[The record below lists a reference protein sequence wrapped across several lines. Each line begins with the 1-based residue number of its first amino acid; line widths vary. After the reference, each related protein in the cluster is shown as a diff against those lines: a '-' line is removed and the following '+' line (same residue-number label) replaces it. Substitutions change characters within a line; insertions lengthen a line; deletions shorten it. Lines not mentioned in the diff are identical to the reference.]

1 MSAAVSPRLDVG
13 HSQVPKLTPLD
24 TVPKVRHNSRR
35 SGDRKTGEVEA
46 VKAVVFHEF
55 GGLDVLRLEEIAD
68 PHPGPG
74 EVAIEVTAAAL
85 NHLDVDI
92 REGVSRFPVDV
103 PFVLG
108 LEVVGRISE
117 VGDGVEG
124 WKVGDRA
131 MPYLMNTCGHCR
143 YCRTGRESLCLTPG
157 FVSFTHTGG
166 YAEKLVCAAKQLV
179 RVPDELSDEAA
190 AALQIAFATAWHM
203 LFTRGRLR
211 AGESVLVNAVGS
223 GIGSAAVQLAH
234 FAGAYVIGNAS
245 SDEKLALAAEF
256 GLDYGINHQTQDVVE
271 EVLRVTDGLGADLA
285 YEHVGG
291 ELFQK
296 ALDSLAKDGRMVTCG
311 AHAGEV
317 VSFDIIP
324 FFRTQKSIIGSFV
337 YTRAE
342 LEECVTLAAR
352 GQITPLVHATFP
364 LEEAREAMA
373 MMERREQ
380 FGKIVLKP

>member
-1 MSAAVSPRLDVG
+1 
-13 HSQVPKLTPLD
+13 
-24 TVPKVRHNSRR
+24 
-35 SGDRKTGEVEA
+35 

-179 RVPDELSDEAA
+179 RVPDELSDEEA

-364 LEEAREAMA
+364 LDEAREAMA